1 MFIIYGQLFREKKN
15 AKPYWSEANK
25 QGNDYHLDFC
35 PELNNSL
42 FLNKTT
48 SQELKEINK
57 EKKKISM
64 NNDTNNTMKNI
75 TYHRMSNSD
84 FNLNDSY
91 DKKKFNKS
99 LLTMIDIND
108 NNLSKKHSNDI
119 IELCMKVYN
128 KLKINLTDVIK
139 QFKVH
144 QVKGKN
150 GKISDH
156 IFLKILREHGVVLS
170 VYEVPKLTHSFRVFS
185 MPGVTDFVEF
195 LQVCQLSK

>member
-1 MFIIYGQLFREKKN
+1 M
-15 AKPYWSEANK
+15 
-25 QGNDYHLDFC
+25 
-35 PELNNSL
+35 NNSL

-48 SQELKEINK
+48 SNELKEINK
-57 EKKKISM
+57 EKKKILM
-64 NNDTNNTMKNI
+64 NNDNNNTMKNI
-75 TYHRMSNSD
+75 KYHSMNSGD

-91 DKKKFNKS
+91 DKKSFNKS

-119 IELCMKVYN
+119 IELCKRIYN

-139 QFKVH
+139 SLKAH
-144 QVKGKN
+144 QIKGKN

-156 IFLKILREHGVVLS
+156 IFLNILRENDVVLS
-170 VYEVPKLTHSFRVFS
+170 VYEIPKLTHSFRVFS

>member
-1 MFIIYGQLFREKKN
+1 
-15 AKPYWSEANK
+15 
-25 QGNDYHLDFC
+25 
-35 PELNNSL
+35 
-42 FLNKTT
+42 
-48 SQELKEINK
+48 
-57 EKKKISM
+57 M
-64 NNDTNNTMKNI
+64 NNDNNNTMKNI
-75 TYHRMSNSD
+75 KYHSMTSSD

-91 DKKKFNKS
+91 DKKRFNKS

-119 IELCMKVYN
+119 IELCKRIYN

-139 QFKVH
+139 SLKAYQI
-144 QVKGKN
+144 KGKN

-156 IFLKILREHGVVLS
+156 IFLNILRENGVVLN